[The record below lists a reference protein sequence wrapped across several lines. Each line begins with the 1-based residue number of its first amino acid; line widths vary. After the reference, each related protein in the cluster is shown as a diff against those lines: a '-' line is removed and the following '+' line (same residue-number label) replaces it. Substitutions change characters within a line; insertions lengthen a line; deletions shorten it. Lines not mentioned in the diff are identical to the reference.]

1 MLSAYEICN
10 LIEEKHPKLSS
21 QLLDLK
27 LLIQLGFK
35 IMKFTKNEMSETQL
49 STMQYCQTTELE
61 KKNLVLKYH
70 TFKN

>member
-1 MLSAYEICN
+1 MLSAYEICS

-35 IMKFTKNEMSETQL
+35 TMKFTKSEMSESQL
-49 STMQYCQTTELE
+49 STTQYCQTTEL
-61 KKNLVLKYH
+61 KKNLV
-70 TFKN
+70 FKVPNI